1 MESWTD
7 NVNSNQRLSDEIF
20 ESSYFDRENLRLGTN
35 CETFWNHKYWNR
47 SSSSSSIVSTSR
59 EMGQLLAP
67 YNATGSYSQNTDA
80 NQNYRLYR
88 WGQYYQRSDRD
99 DPMSDPSRDF
109 FGEKNIDN
117 QVTTTATVI
126 RAGEI
131 LHFQSNLQ
139 NNLVDS
145 ERRDAKFQTWPTAQS
160 QLDLANFS
168 YEEEPSS
175 VDHAH
180 RRMRTVTN
188 YFLVNL
194 SLADL
199 MMSLLNC
206 AFNFIFL
213 LNSSWPFGAIYCTIN
228 NFVAHVTVAS
238 SVFTLVV
245 ISFDRYMAIMHP
257 LKRHMSRRRTIL
269 TLILIWSVSS
279 ILASP
284 NLLYSTTKQKR
295 YLNGK
300 TRISCYLAWPDG
312 GYLSSRTGYF
322 YNILFLSMT
331 YLIPIVVMAICY
343 TLMGRKLWGSKFI
356 GELTHNQKESMKSKR
371 KVVKMFISI
380 VTIFAICWFPY
391 QGFFIFVYHYKEF
404 IQSSYV
410 QHVYLSFYWLAMS
423 NSMVNPIIYYW
434 MNNRFRVYFQLIIC
448 KCCCALDRT
457 NVNSPQMREF
467 IELHRSDQERCRCGK
482 CSLICLE
489 SKLNFRLG
497 NETRRKKNKNEENN
511 KDKNGVTMILYKK

>member
-1 MESWTD
+1 MSSINELHVYNCTASILELNISLLIKLNRSEFLIVSEEALGRST
-7 NVNSNQRLSDEIF
+7 QRDILRDALSDCIF
-20 ESSYFDRENLRLGTN
+20 GIQEPPFDLPWWQKLT
-35 CETFWNHKYWNR
+35 WSLIYA
-47 SSSSSSIVSTSR
+47 II
-59 EMGQLLAP
+59 LLI
-67 YNATGSYSQNTDA
+67 ATG
-80 NQNYRLYR
+80 
-88 WGQYYQRSDRD
+88 G
-99 DPMSDPSRDF
+99 
-109 FGEKNIDN
+109 NII
-117 QVTTTATVI
+117 VMWIV
-126 RAGEI
+126 
-131 LHFQSNLQ
+131 L
-139 NNLVDS
+139 
-145 ERRDAKFQTWPTAQS
+145 
-160 QLDLANFS
+160 
-168 YEEEPSS
+168 
-175 VDHAH
+175 AH

-213 LNSSWPFGAIYCTIN
+213 LNSSWPFGAIYCIIN

-269 TLILIWSVSS
+269 TLILIWAISS
-279 ILASP
+279 ILAIP

-300 TRISCYLAWPDG
+300 TRISCFLAWPDG
-312 GYLSSRTGYF
+312 GYLNSKTGYF
-322 YNILFLSMT
+322 YNLLFLSMT

-391 QGFFIFVYHYKEF
+391 QGFFIFIYHYQDF
-404 IQSSYV
+404 IQTSYV

-467 IELHRSDQERCRCGK
+467 IELHRSDQERCRCGRLQTT
-482 CSLICLE
+482 SIRWRHSGGE
-489 SKLNFRLG
+489 SHIQTFRM
-497 NETRRKKNKNEENN
+497 NSRSTYANRST
-511 KDKNGVTMILYKK
+511 KDDTVII